1 MDYLIETA
9 KRIADILEQFEGRME
24 ESNQASMRSAQMLK
38 ETMGQPKAALQPL
51 REEGKKL
58 QAEQTQSAIRE
69 ALEKQALMFE
79 QALKASL
86 RRLEQA
92 TSQLHQ
98 ERIKMA
104 ILKAN
109 VMDALE
115 QGIDSNTG
123 ADALA
128 DVPPAP
134 IGAPVAA
141 PMAAIASNAETNL
154 NADSVAEQLPGDETE
169 KTVAVW
175 SGQPEY
181 VLMNNNH

>member
-9 KRIADILEQFEGRME
+9 KRISDILEQFEGRME

-104 ILKAN
+104 ILK
-109 VMDALE
+109 VD
-115 QGIDSNTG
+115 
-123 ADALA
+123 
-128 DVPPAP
+128 
-134 IGAPVAA
+134 
-141 PMAAIASNAETNL
+141 
-154 NADSVAEQLPGDETE
+154 
-169 KTVAVW
+169 
-175 SGQPEY
+175 
-181 VLMNNNH
+181 

>member
-109 VMDALE
+109 VMEALE

-128 DVPPAP
+128 DVPP
-134 IGAPVAA
+134 APVAA

-154 NADSVAEQLPGDETE
+154 NADSVAEQLPRDETE
-169 KTVAVW
+169 KMVAVW